1 MKTVF
6 SWFKHQHK
14 SRWVDLSSGQAIVII
29 ALAAIGL
36 FAMMGLAI
44 DGGRLLL
51 MKRDTQNA
59 ADAAAIAAA
68 RALCTGRDPEPYAL
82 AAANE
87 NGFSNDDPNH
97 SIEVF
102 APPPNLSAIDEECE
116 GCYVEVVLKSEMQ
129 PAFIGLVYKGDMATT
144 SRAIGVCSPDMNA
157 GLVRA
162 DSVRAA
168 WAKAESS
175 HAVGTRCTTPVK
187 ITADEIYIEGGL
199 HSNGEMTVMPGG
211 SGGIVV
217 GPTSHSQG
225 WDVHVNNKVEFQT
238 GLDRNEFFTET
249 PTGPCVIGCFTDLEM
264 VTCGCWGEE
273 QLFPAVNPYLT
284 PPQYEY
290 PVAYTIGDYNAVDA
304 KGMAAAEG
312 TDGGFYKW
320 NCSGPAGKFSD
331 WLVAEHLQDGALEN
345 GIYYAACDIKI
356 NHSELNGVSGNVTFV
371 STGTIQVNGDGQQWE
386 PFTDDLL
393 LFSTADTN
401 CNWAIKLSGSN
412 NTWNGNVFAPNGA
425 VEIAGATNIGM
436 ESCLLGEQVTI
447 SGSHIDLLCDPGP
460 QEYEIEPA
468 IWLGD

>member
-6 SWFKHQHK
+6 SWFKHQRK

-68 RALCTGRDPEPYAL
+68 RALCTGRDPAPFAL

-87 NGFSNDDPNH
+87 NGFSNDDPDQ
-97 SIEVF
+97 SIEVY
-102 APPPNLSAIDEECE
+102 APPISPGFAIEDECK
-116 GCYVEVVLKSEMQ
+116 GCFVEVVLKSEMQ
-129 PAFIGLVYKGDMATT
+129 PAFIGLVYDGDMATT

-168 WAKAESS
+168 WAKSEST
-175 HAVGTRCTTPVK
+175 HAVGTRCTNP
-187 ITADEIYIEGGL
+187 IDISGDGIYLNGGL
-199 HSNGEMTVMPGG
+199 HSNGYIKINAGG
-211 SGGIVV
+211 DGGIVV

-225 WDVHVNNKVEFQT
+225 WDVDAHNVEFQT

-249 PTGPCVIGCFTDLEM
+249 PTGPCVIACFTDQEL

-273 QLFPAVNPYLT
+273 QIFPAVNPYLT
-284 PPQYEY
+284 PPQYDY
-290 PVAYTIGDYNAVDA
+290 PVGYTINDYNAADA
-304 KGMAAAEG
+304 DGMAAAES

-331 WLVAEHLQDGALEN
+331 WLVAEHLQDGKLDN

-356 NHSELNGVSGNVTFV
+356 NHSELDGVTGNVTFV

-393 LFSTADTN
+393 LFSTADKG
-401 CNWAIKLSGSN
+401 CNWAIKLSGN
-412 NTWNGNVFAPNGA
+412 NNNWNGNVFAPNGA
-425 VEIAGATNIGM
+425 VEVSGATNIGM
-436 ESCLLGEQVTI
+436 ESCMLGEKVAI
-447 SGSHIDLLCDPGP
+447 SGSQITVDCDPGP
-460 QEYEIEPA
+460 QEFEIKPA
-468 IWLGD
+468 LWLAK